1 MLKRN
6 KKFLYG
12 ITRVSALFL
21 LSTTLITQA
30 ADTRE
35 GDNVNQSVS
44 QASSTNQTEIDLGAS
59 GYVSAYAINA
69 KALLGFDES
78 GRQNVEMAFDV
89 VDKHEEKIGVLNDY
103 LLTQSGEIKYANVI
117 VRDLPIQDDTIVNKI
132 VAIPI
137 DKLMFEEKSE
147 LSLAELQVV
156 VGLTKEQVNQLPE
169 FDVTGSNDAQSEIKY
184 DFSAREL
191 MGMKVIG
198 NSDKLLGI
206 LDDLIISDND
216 LVSYAVI
223 KASGVLGISDKLV
236 AAPFKALQINSKDE
250 KVRLN
255 VTVKAIED
263 APGFQIRK
271 PY

>member
-6 KKFLYG
+6 NKFLYG
-12 ITRVSALFL
+12 FTLVSGLFL
-21 LSTTLITQA
+21 LSITLITQA
-30 ADTRE
+30 ADTRV
-35 GDNVNQSVS
+35 GDHDNQSAS
-44 QASSTNQTEIDLGAS
+44 QASPSKQTEIDLDAS
-59 GYVSAYAINA
+59 GYVSAYATNA

-78 GRQNVEMAFDV
+78 GRQNVEMAFDA
-89 VDKHEEKIGVLNDY
+89 VDKHEERIGILNDF
-103 LLTQSGEIKYANVI
+103 LLTQSGEIKYANI
-117 VRDLPIQDDTIVNKI
+117 MVRDLPIQDDIIINKI

-169 FDVTGSNDAQSEIKY
+169 FDITASNDVQSEIKY

-198 NSDKLLGI
+198 ESDNILGI
-206 LDDLIISDND
+206 LDDLIISNND
-216 LVSYAVI
+216 LVSYGVI

-236 AAPFKALQINSKDE
+236 AAPFKALQINSKDK

-255 VTVKAIED
+255 VTAQALED

>member
-6 KKFLYG
+6 NKFFYG
-12 ITRVSALFL
+12 ITMVSGFFL
-21 LSTTLITQA
+21 LSVTLITQA
-30 ADTRE
+30 ADTQ
-35 GDNVNQSVS
+35 GSNNINQSAS
-44 QASSTNQTEIDLGAS
+44 QTSPSNQTEIDLGAS

-103 LLTQSGEIKYANVI
+103 LLTQSGDIKYANVL
-117 VRDLPIQDDTIVNKI
+117 VRDLPIQDDTIVKKI

-147 LSLAELQVV
+147 LSMAELQIV

-169 FDVTGSNDAQSEIKY
+169 FDITASNDAQSEIEY

-191 MGMKVIG
+191 MGMKIIG
-198 NSDKLLGI
+198 ESDKLLGI
-206 LDDLIISDND
+206 LDDLIISNND

>member
-1 MLKRN
+1 M
-6 KKFLYG
+6 
-12 ITRVSALFL
+12 AL
-21 LSTTLITQA
+21 
-30 ADTRE
+30 
-35 GDNVNQSVS
+35 
-44 QASSTNQTEIDLGAS
+44 
-59 GYVSAYAINA
+59 
-69 KALLGFDES
+69 
-78 GRQNVEMAFDV
+78 DV
-89 VDKHEEKIGVLNDY
+89 VDKHEEKIGILNDY
-103 LLTQSGEIKYANVI
+103 LLTQSGDIKYANVL
-117 VRDLPIQDDTIVNKI
+117 VRDLPIQDDTIVKKI

-147 LSLAELQVV
+147 LSMTELQIV
-156 VGLTKEQVNQLPE
+156 VGLTKEEQVNQLPE
-169 FDVTGSNDAQSEIKY
+169 FDITASNDAQSEIEY

-198 NSDKLLGI
+198 ESDNILGI
-206 LDDLIISDND
+206 LDDLIISNND

>member
-6 KKFLYG
+6 NKYFDG
-12 ITRVSALFL
+12 ITLVSGIFL
-21 LSTTLITQA
+21 LSVTLITQA

-35 GDNVNQSVS
+35 DKNVNQSAS
-44 QASSTNQTEIDLGAS
+44 QTSPNNKTEIDLGAS
-59 GYVSAYAINA
+59 GYVSAYAKNA

-78 GRQNVEMAFDV
+78 GRQSAEMAFDV
-89 VDKHEEKIGVLNDY
+89 VDKHEERIGVLNDY
-103 LLTQSGEIKYANVI
+103 LLTQNGEIKYAIVL
-117 VRDLPIQDDTIVNKI
+117 VRDLPIQDDTMVKKM

-137 DKLMFEEKSE
+137 DKIMLDEKSE
-147 LSLAELQVV
+147 LSMAELQIV
-156 VGLTKEQVNQLPE
+156 VGLTKEKVNQLPE
-169 FDVTGSNDAQSEIKY
+169 FDITGSNGAQSEIKY

-198 NSDKLLGI
+198 ESDALLGI
-206 LDDLIISDND
+206 LDDLIISNND

-255 VTVKAIED
+255 VTVQALED

>member
-6 KKFLYG
+6 NKFLYG
-12 ITRVSALFL
+12 FTLVSGLFL
-21 LSTTLITQA
+21 LSITLITQA
-30 ADTRE
+30 ADTRV
-35 GDNVNQSVS
+35 GDHDNQSAS
-44 QASSTNQTEIDLGAS
+44 QASPSKQTEIDLDAS
-59 GYVSAYAINA
+59 GYVSAYATNA

-78 GRQNVEMAFDV
+78 GRQNVEMAFDA
-89 VDKHEEKIGVLNDY
+89 VDKHEERIGILNDF
-103 LLTQSGEIKYANVI
+103 LLTQSGEIKYANI
-117 VRDLPIQDDTIVNKI
+117 MVRDLPIQDDIIINKI

-169 FDVTGSNDAQSEIKY
+169 FDITASNDVQSEIKY

-198 NSDKLLGI
+198 VSN
-206 LDDLIISDND
+206 ND
-216 LVSYAVI
+216 LVSYGVI

-236 AAPFKALQINSKDE
+236 AAPFKALQINSKDK

-255 VTVKAIED
+255 VTAQALED